1 MLFNAVKGS
10 RRLIEHL
17 KETPGYKN
25 LKDKRLPK
33 SLDDKQLLQFVV
45 FDNYGFNKHE
55 MGKVLGTNSSN
66 VTGIVKFMKINHNKF
81 NKLIN
86 NDQIQLDNNLFKET
100 YNPIIGPNMFVRSE
114 KLLRKKQYSVKIKY

>member
-25 LKDKRLPK
+25 LKDKRMPK
-33 SLDDKQLLQFVV
+33 SLDDRQLLQFVV

-55 MGKVLGTNSSN
+55 MAKAIGTNTVSY
-66 VTGIVKFMKINHNKF
+66 THLTLPTKRIV
-81 NKLIN
+81 
-86 NDQIQLDNNLFKET
+86 
-100 YNPIIGPNMFVRSE
+100 
-114 KLLRKKQYSVKIKY
+114 